1 MIQGSDKAVAKR
13 LLQLFSLANKNRLQQ
28 RGELWAKPFVETIIM
43 LYAQLRQKW
52 SFALFPKRSF
62 RSSTM
67 RIRFQ
72 TDFNSW
78 WIMKAVV
85 KLGLLFIFQLI
96 RAGDISKLIK
106 DCGRFFYF
114 ALKGE
119 QRWKKK
125 LIRNI
130 FHYCRFW
137 RGRNPKHQHGRLWW
151 VIGLL
156 SSTQRF
162 DSQRQDDFQIQVS
175 SGFFTM

>member
-1 MIQGSDKAVAKR
+1 MPNWGNNDP
-13 LLQLFSLANKNRLQQ
+13 LLFSQNEA
-28 RGELWAKPFVETIIM
+28 F
-43 LYAQLRQKW
+43 W
-52 SFALFPKRSF
+52 SL
-62 RSSTM
+62 

-125 LIRNI
+125 TDL
-130 FHYCRFW
+130 
-137 RGRNPKHQHGRLWW
+137 
-151 VIGLL
+151 
-156 SSTQRF
+156 
-162 DSQRQDDFQIQVS
+162 
-175 SGFFTM
+175 